1 MSTRDSALWGYVWSY
16 LTNIGRFLAA
26 LYDARPSGQQRF
38 DGIGLCPKTVRADL
52 SGRRKA
58 DSLSGRS
65 RDRPCAQRRS
75 RSVFAQD
82 QIKLGRSNSPSP
94 TAHFAMALLR
104 WPRKMARVIIESSS
118 KIARRCSDFPN
129 RCSRGKT
136 VPMHQRRTVSN
147 GTTCLFASVR
157 GERLVIGCADSP
169 RSILL
174 RCLLLRLF

>member
-1 MSTRDSALWGYVWSY
+1 MYGLISRISADSSQPSMTRGLPDISASMES
-16 LTNIGRFLAA
+16 A
-26 LYDARPSGQQRF
+26 S
-38 DGIGLCPKTVRADL
+38 VRKL
-52 SGRRKA
+52 LERTFPEGGKA
-58 DSLSGRS
+58 DSQSLSGRS